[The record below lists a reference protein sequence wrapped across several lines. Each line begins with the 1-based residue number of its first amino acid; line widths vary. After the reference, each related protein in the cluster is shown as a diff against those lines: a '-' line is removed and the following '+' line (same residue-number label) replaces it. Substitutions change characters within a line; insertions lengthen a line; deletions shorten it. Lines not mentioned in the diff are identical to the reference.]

1 MRRSRALREHGDA
14 IFQIWVK
21 YAGGAALQT
30 LKQRLTATMPR

>member
-21 YAGGAALQT
+21 YADGAALK
-30 LKQRLTATMPR
+30 L